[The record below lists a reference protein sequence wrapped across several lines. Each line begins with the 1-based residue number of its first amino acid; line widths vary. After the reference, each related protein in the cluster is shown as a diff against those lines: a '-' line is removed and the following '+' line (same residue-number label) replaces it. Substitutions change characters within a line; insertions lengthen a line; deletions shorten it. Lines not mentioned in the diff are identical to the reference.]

1 MIATAFSGW
10 ITPKTFISIGQNLL
24 ACQKSRQRTL
34 FSIKLI
40 VRSSTKVLL
49 NTGAVVEEG
58 AVQWASWGLLYTRC
72 VVFLLGVHVVL
83 RMRSTPSASRG
94 CVGLRPLAAA

>member
-1 MIATAFSGW
+1 MPDFYWLIVWEPFAESTVS
-10 ITPKTFISIGQNLL
+10 Q
-24 ACQKSRQRTL
+24 
-34 FSIKLI
+34 IKLI

>member
-1 MIATAFSGW
+1 MHTV
-10 ITPKTFISIGQNLL
+10 
-24 ACQKSRQRTL
+24 RQQAPIWLMVWEPFAESTV
-34 FSIKLI
+34 SQIKLI